1 MTQASSSPTVQRPIL
16 SEKIEDLA
24 IFGVEVEVSPLD
36 AEAMGAFEE
45 DALSA
50 ADAWAGQAD
59 GEG

>member
-1 MTQASSSPTVQRPIL
+1 MTQANPQETIQRPIL

-24 IFGVEVEVSPLD
+24 IFGVEVEVSPLE

-50 ADAWAGQAD
+50 DDAWAGQSD

>member
-16 SEKIEDLA
+16 SKKIEDLA
-24 IFGVEVEVSPLD
+24 IVGVEVEVGALD

>member
-1 MTQASSSPTVQRPIL
+1 MTQASPNAIVQRPIL
-16 SEKIEDLA
+16 SEKIEDLT

>member
-1 MTQASSSPTVQRPIL
+1 MTQTSPSQTVQRPIL
-16 SEKIEDLA
+16 SEKIEDLT

-45 DALSA
+45 DALSP